1 MSSVYFDIYRDDT
14 IKLVRSVVV
23 KFSPIATQMNM
34 WIARDLKVYANE
46 DEPETW
52 KYYMNMAGEYHETD
66 QMMYVRSADTLERIE
81 FTKDNLLYHRATAR
95 EYAPGSVMYEM
106 LALQYPEQ
114 TALINGILNP
124 IDIARAID
132 APDGQIL
139 FYNESFIEPQE
150 NTFIHDL
157 QDWINVYFIRWWNPA
172 FAMTDEMYLPAMW
185 GSLFRNM
192 VTGIMNQRL
201 SFAKTNNAH
210 SYHIREYL
218 ASHGHL
224 DDYLP
229 YLDTRQRL
237 WLYRN
242 INYIQRNAGKKD
254 TFNRLVKNIL
264 TPRGIPLISYTLE
277 QNSKD
282 MLTDFRP
289 SVELEKHDINKNIV
303 VDGLNKITIE
313 ELLDREE
320 DLARDNINV
329 KRDSEEWL
337 TEKMS
342 MSAYSSLSTR
352 VLDSEVIDRS
362 NSNVRTLMNC
372 LLNEWL
378 QLASTDKY
386 RAYVTLN
393 NPRNGVQLTVSV
405 KDAYIIT
412 LYCWMKSRDQLSEFI
427 PSVAAYEVLLPKLP
441 TFDELR
447 WMSPK
452 RVVPNKI
459 ITAIQ
464 DLFVPLENYIS
475 TENFYW
481 AVAGMHQNYLKQ
493 WELYSLQENA
503 IGRGYCEQIVKMH
516 YMNRMC
522 KLVDNNITW
531 DNYFKSLG
539 FELKDLSNTELEQ
552 LCVDTVN
559 IATGSNLVKVITI
572 GEIQRELLK
581 MMEGLCSYPL
591 QFLRNVA
598 FTNFNVLGMVMPR
611 IGDISVDASGNLIV
625 PAVNIGVKNVS
636 TIGNSL
642 ILVNDVIV
650 GPEVNYHYDQY
661 GRYRINCCVDIV
673 ETSFNTGNYIIP
685 NGNIG
690 ITNYKAENLIN
701 PDPGG
706 VLDQYLPIP
715 ENDKPVFEAP

>member
-23 KFSPIATQMNM
+23 KFSPIATQMNL
-34 WIARDLKVYANE
+34 WIGRDLQVYADE
-46 DEPETW
+46 DAPETW
-52 KYYMNMAGEYHETD
+52 KYYMNMAGEYHVTD

-124 IDIARAID
+124 IDINRAID

-150 NTFIHDL
+150 NMFIYDL
-157 QDWINVYFIRWWNPA
+157 QDWINVYFIRWWNPS
-172 FAMTDEMYLPAMW
+172 FAMTDEMYLPALW

-192 VTGIMNQRL
+192 VPAIMNQRL

-254 TFNRLVKNIL
+254 TFDRLVKNIL

-282 MLTDFRP
+282 LLTNFRP

-303 VDGLNKITIE
+303 VEGLNKITIE

-329 KRDSEEWL
+329 KRDSEDWL

-342 MSAYSSLSTR
+342 MSAFSSLSTR

-393 NPRNGVQLTVSV
+393 NPRNGEQLTVSV

-427 PSVAAYEVLLPKLP
+427 PSCAAYEVLLPKLP

-452 RVVPNKI
+452 RIVPNKI

-481 AVAGMHQNYLKQ
+481 AVANMQQNYLKQ
-493 WELYSLQENA
+493 WELYSLQENS

-522 KLVDNNITW
+522 KLVDGNITW

-539 FELKDLSNTELEQ
+539 FDLKDLSNTELEQ

-636 TIGNSL
+636 ALASSL
-642 ILVNDVIV
+642 IPVNDVIV

-701 PDPGG
+701 PNPSGE
-706 VLDQYLPIP
+706 LDQYQPIP

>member
-23 KFSPIATQMNM
+23 KFSPIATQMNL
-34 WIARDLKVYANE
+34 WIARDLRVYADE
-46 DEPETW
+46 DAPETW

-66 QMMYVRSADTLERIE
+66 QMMYVRSADTLELIE
-81 FTKDNLLYHRATAR
+81 FTKENLLYHRATAR
-95 EYAPGSVMYEM
+95 EYAPGSVMYET

-124 IDIARAID
+124 IDIQRAID

-150 NTFIHDL
+150 NTFIYDL
-157 QDWINVYFIRWWNPA
+157 QDWINVYFIRWWNPS
-172 FAMTDEMYLPAMW
+172 FAMTDEMYLPALW

-192 VTGIMNQRL
+192 VPAIMNQRL

-254 TFNRLVKNIL
+254 TFDRLVKNIL

-289 SVELEKHDINKNIV
+289 SVELEKHDVNKNIV
-303 VDGLNKITIE
+303 VEGLNKITIE

-320 DLARDNINV
+320 DLARDNKNV
-329 KRDSEEWL
+329 KRDSEIWL

-393 NPRNGVQLTVSV
+393 NPRNGEQLTVSV

-412 LYCWMKSRDQLSEFI
+412 LYCWMKSRDQLSEFV
-427 PSVAAYEVLLPKLP
+427 PSCAAYEVLLPKLP

-452 RVVPNKI
+452 RIVPNKI

-522 KLVDNNITW
+522 KLVDGNVTW
-531 DNYFKSLG
+531 DDYFKGLG

-552 LCVDTVN
+552 LCVDAVN

-611 IGDISVDASGNLIV
+611 ILDIAADASGNLIV

-636 TIGNSL
+636 ALAKSL

-673 ETSFNTGNYIIP
+673 ETSFNNGHYIIP

-701 PDPGG
+701 PNPSGN
-706 VLDQYLPIP
+706 LDQYQPIP
-715 ENDKPVFEAP
+715 ENDKPIFEAP